1 MYSSVEYEQEQMNKI
16 DLAVTST
23 QLHVVAAQHITLPVH
38 PENNIGNIDVA
49 LLKCVLFKS
58 LQGYY
63 N

>member
-1 MYSSVEYEQEQMNKI
+1 MNKI

-49 LLKCVLFKS
+49 LLKCVLFKG